1 MPDFLSIEELIID
14 DSFHNYCF
22 QKNEADILHWEK
34 FIRDYPSQKKKIEEA
49 KQIVLG
55 LHVMLKQKFAGNKIA
70 PNLTEEKNRTHSK
83 IFSIKNIFRYG
94 VAVAAVFILVLV
106 SKRIINMSYNPTNN
120 TI

>member
-55 LHVMLKQKFAGNKIA
+55 LHVILKQKFAGKKIA
-70 PNLTEEKNRTHSK
+70 PNLT
-83 IFSIKNIFRYG
+83 
-94 VAVAAVFILVLV
+94 
-106 SKRIINMSYNPTNN
+106 
-120 TI
+120 